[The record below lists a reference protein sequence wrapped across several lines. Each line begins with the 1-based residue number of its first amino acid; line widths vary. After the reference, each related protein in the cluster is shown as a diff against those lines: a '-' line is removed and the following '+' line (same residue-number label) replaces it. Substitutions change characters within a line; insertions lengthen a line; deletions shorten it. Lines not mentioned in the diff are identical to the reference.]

1 MPVSILPMTLEVMM
15 KKIFP
20 GILEKESSPVPAAIR
35 ANSSLPGTQVGRKQV
50 HQLVCRHHAHRA
62 IWVPADSAK
71 WPCRSIGS
79 ICWGQPSEYGTSKQL
94 STLRFIGQW
103 LRGRDKANLGWI
115 NFETENIS
123 FLGPIWPVGS
133 MGESSYTLLQCT
145 ALSCPKSHGIF
156 LLSSF
161 QRHWLL
167 YIFINSHALES

>member
-20 GILEKESSPVPAAIR
+20 GILEKESSTAPVAIR

-94 STLRFIGQW
+94 STLRFTGQW

-123 FLGPIWPVGS
+123 FLGPIWPLGAWVNHLTHC
-133 MGESSYTLLQCT
+133 SSVLLFPAQRVMVYFYLV
-145 ALSCPKSHGIF
+145 AFKGIDSYI
-156 LLSSF
+156 SS
-161 QRHWLL
+161 
-167 YIFINSHALES
+167 